1 MARTTVLYALY
12 KKGVGVGDGDGGG
25 GGGGVSSGG
34 WWRVYSEP
42 RVILAQKL

>member
-25 GGGGVSSGG
+25 GEGGYRVEGGGEFTASPVSF
-34 WWRVYSEP
+34 
-42 RVILAQKL
+42 